1 MVEKL
6 YKIGEL
12 DQSCLPIRSEQGLDE
27 DSDDDDDD
35 ETEKISVE
43 MIDKQVFTSYS
54 NVTID
59 FFVLSNRVPISLLNM
74 PVRQLAGIYTE
85 SLFRM
90 MMILASLHRVK

>member
-12 DQSCLPIRSEQGLDE
+12 DQSCLPIRPEQSLDE
-27 DSDDDDDD
+27 DSDDDDD

-85 SLFRM
+85 SLF
-90 MMILASLHRVK
+90 